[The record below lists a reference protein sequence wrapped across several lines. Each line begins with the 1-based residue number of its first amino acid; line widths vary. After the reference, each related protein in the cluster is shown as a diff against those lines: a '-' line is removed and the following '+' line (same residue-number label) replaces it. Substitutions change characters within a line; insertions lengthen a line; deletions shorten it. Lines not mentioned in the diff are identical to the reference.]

1 VFGNVVVLGGLNA
14 RTILAGPPSHLRAV
28 GTLPTATHDAA
39 AALRGRAVVLY
50 GGGES
55 VSLPTV
61 VRVDPRTGATRTLH
75 RLDEPLSDLGAANV
89 SGTTYLVGGYTGTR
103 YASAILRVGPN
114 DRTTTVARLPTGLRY
129 AGVAPLDGK
138 LYIAGGLTTGGPSRA
153 VYVFDPAAATV
164 DHVATLPAPAAH
176 VALAA
181 AGSTLYLVGGGSR
194 AVLAI
199 DPETGRVTRAGTLP
213 RPLTDP
219 SAVSLD
225 ATAIVL
231 GGGTSAVYAIRPQ

>member
-1 VFGNVVVLGGLNA
+1 MA
-14 RTILAGPPSHLRAV
+14 PPPERP
-28 GTLPTATHDAA
+28 LPC
-39 AALRGRAVVLY
+39 
-50 GGGES
+50 
-55 VSLPTV
+55 
-61 VRVDPRTGATRTLH
+61 
-75 RLDEPLSDLGAANV
+75 
-89 SGTTYLVGGYTGTR
+89 
-103 YASAILRVGPN
+103 
-114 DRTTTVARLPTGLRY
+114 
-129 AGVAPLDGK
+129 
-138 LYIAGGLTTGGPSRA
+138 
-153 VYVFDPAAATV
+153 
-164 DHVATLPAPAAH
+164 ATLPAPAAH